1 MDDKFKNLSFRDFV
15 TVDYTMTGDEFL
27 AYQAQKRRR
36 GHFDTFGESMD
47 PRDFTDKPGY
57 LVVVSKPSGKKMIK
71 QYAPTS
77 QDAQKYADRINKTN
91 KVGHKATVHKT
102 DGRKIMREEVEE
114 VDEVMTQSQ
123 RIKKSQQ
130 MKRMSKR
137 IQIAKKRAL
146 KKAPTQDVLMKR
158 AQKQAKNQLI
168 KKWTKGS
175 KSDLSMGR
183 RAEIEKRLKK
193 SKSKI
198 DRTAKRM
205 LPDLRRQDRERRA
218 NANSS
223 QKK

>member
-1 MDDKFKNLSFRDFV
+1 MDDKFKNLSFKDFI

-36 GHFDTFGESMD
+36 GHFDTFGDDYTPEGNEL
-47 PRDFTDKPGY
+47 K
-57 LVVVSKPSGKKMIK
+57 
-71 QYAPTS
+71 
-77 QDAQKYADRINKTN
+77 
-91 KVGHKATVHKT
+91 
-102 DGRKIMREEVEE
+102 EEEI
-114 VDEVMTQSQ
+114 DEVMTQSQ

-193 SKSKI
+193 SKTKI

-205 LPDLRRQDRERRA
+205 LPDLRRQDRDRRA

-223 QKK
+223 DKK

>member
-47 PRDFTDKPGY
+47 PRDFTDK
-57 LVVVSKPSGKKMIK
+57 K
-71 QYAPTS
+71 
-77 QDAQKYADRINKTN
+77 
-91 KVGHKATVHKT
+91 
-102 DGRKIMREEVEE
+102 EEVEE

-137 IQIAKKRAL
+137 FQIAKKRAL

-175 KSDLSMGR
+175 KADLSMGR

-193 SKSKI
+193 SKTKI

-205 LPDLRRQDRERRA
+205 LPDLRRQDRDRRA
-218 NANSS
+218 NANKNSS